1 MNTRKHFVTLCLYDN
16 TEVTY
21 IKRKNGLEVTFE
33 KAINKGFCELVV
45 NIDGEIIK
53 NNGFNDAEVGRLIR
67 FLEKNKKLILEEATA
82 A

>member
-21 IKRKNGLEVTFE
+21 IKTKNGLEVTFE

-45 NIDGEIIK
+45 TIDGEIIK
-53 NNGFNDAEVGRLIR
+53 NNGFNDAEVGRLVR
-67 FLEKNKKLILEEATA
+67 FLKRNKNLIIKRAKVA
-82 A
+82 